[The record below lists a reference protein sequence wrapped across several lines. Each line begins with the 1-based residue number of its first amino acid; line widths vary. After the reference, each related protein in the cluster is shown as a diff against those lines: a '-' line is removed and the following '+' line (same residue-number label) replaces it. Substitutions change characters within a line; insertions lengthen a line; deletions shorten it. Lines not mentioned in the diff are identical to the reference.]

1 MGVDQRNLD
10 VVIEGED
17 GQGGGKADWRLRPI
31 ISRNCPYLC
40 AISNQLLELF

>member
-17 GQGGGKADWRLRPI
+17 GQDGGKADWRVCDRSSAAI
-31 ISRNCPYLC
+31 VRISAPLVINY
-40 AISNQLLELF
+40 